1 MPVVVNIPSMLRGN
15 VGGAHK
21 VDAEPGTLRDVV
33 NGLVARYPSLSE
45 QLLGE
50 GGELHKFVNVYVNDE
65 DVRYMDGLDTKV
77 SDGDV
82 LAILPAVAGGAA

>member
-1 MPVVVNIPSMLRGN
+1 MPVVVRIPAMLRPN
-15 VGGAHK
+15 VGGAHQ
-21 VDAEPGTLRDVV
+21 VEAEPGTLRDVV
-33 NGLVARYPSLSE
+33 SGLIAQYPSLQE

-50 GGELHKFVNVYVNDE
+50 EGQLHRFVNVYLNDE
-65 DVRYMDGLDTKV
+65 DVRYLDGLDTKI